1 MMSDAFRS
9 SDSPEKDEPN
19 EKNTIVF
26 KLHARCEKGGSRIKG
41 TTQCPITEK
50 YFSSYDKRFFYLK
63 LFLRMQS

>member
-9 SDSPEKDEPN
+9 SPEKDEPN

-26 KLHARCEKGGSRIKG
+26 NLHARGEKGGARING

-50 YFSSYDKRFFYLK
+50 YFSS
-63 LFLRMQS
+63 